1 MILKRNNFLFILIV
15 WANLFNASQ
24 SNADLNKSY
33 HKLPIIKYTRLELE
47 MIEKEAKKLEEATSL
62 SELRRSGSKQ
72 KQDKK

>member
-1 MILKRNNFLFILIV
+1 MHSELI
-15 WANLFNASQ
+15 ALLIIINCIGSLP
-24 SNADLNKSY
+24 NADLNKSY